1 MTLFPAYRSFPEVF
15 ANNPEQM
22 YIPWSQED
30 AMRKLE
36 WQLEQSVPPRWVGNV
51 SDYQDKTIDRTIDVF
66 QNPEVTQHKRGGN
79 RYRNVVNIP
88 KY

>member
-15 ANNPEQM
+15 ANNPEQL

-36 WQLEQSVPPRWVGNV
+36 WQLEQSVPPRWVGKV
-51 SDYQDKTIDRTIDVF
+51 SDYQNETIDRTLDVF
-66 QNPEVTQHKRGGN
+66 QNPIETQHKRGGN
-79 RYRNVVNIP
+79 RYRNMVNAP